1 MNILW
6 IKVTAPLASFRRPLD
21 HNYQRTL
28 PLPPPTTLLGLA
40 GAALGLSEE
49 ELWLKP
55 SPLRDLSVAALALQ
69 KPGIA
74 RDMWTVMKI
83 KNNKLVERSPYFR
96 ELLFNARF
104 MILYGGDE
112 ELLAKLQQAFLEPAY
127 PLSLGRDDELIVVEE
142 LGREKACPGGPLFSG
157 TVLPGDLQ
165 KLRFKWIP
173 RPGIVFEPPT
183 VETVPLAF
191 EVDKKGVRH
200 PLNRRTFTFL
210 PYGLE
215 LELEEYKDALTIEP
229 LEGRSFMWMN

>member
-157 TVLPGDLQ
+157 TVLPVTYRSFGLNGS
-165 KLRFKWIP
+165 

-191 EVDKKGVRH
+191 EVDKRGSP

-210 PYGLE
+210 AYGLE
-215 LELEEYKDALTIEP
+215 LELENTKMRTIEP
-229 LEGRSFMWMN
+229 LEGEASWMN